1 MLKEIWDVVQAV
13 GSWPGVRIASD
24 RSGLCVAIRGVILG
38 HLGFDGRIDLPFTT
52 QVADRLVA
60 EDMVSRDPHTD
71 RVVFDVRGVAD
82 VDRAVW
88 LLRLAYLNVDSVPD
102 PCRRARGGLQ

>member
-13 GSWPGVRIASD
+13 GAWPGVTFASD
-24 RSGLCVAIRGVILG
+24 RSGLCVAIRGVTLG

-60 EDMVSRDPHTD
+60 EQMVSRDPYTD
-71 RVVFDVRGVAD
+71 RVLFDVRSVAD

-88 LLRLAYLNVDSVPD
+88 LLRLAYLSVDSVPD
-102 PCRRARGGLQ
+102 LCRRTQGDVQ